1 MSSIQ
6 KIFFAMLFLA
16 IIDLLIRII
25 PKIISLM
32 GA

>member
-6 KIFFAMLFLA
+6 KIFFAMLLLA

>member
-6 KIFFAMLFLA
+6 KIFFAMLAMSILDLA
-16 IIDLLIRII
+16 VR
-25 PKIISLM
+25 ISLKLCALL